1 MSPVLEGFFSG
12 LKQHAQRTA
21 LIESDRRLSYAELVS
36 EVGARAQMLRQS
48 GAKRLALALDNG
60 IEWVLWDLAALE
72 ADLVCVPIPGF
83 FSAEQKK
90 HVLDS
95 AGVDSLIAAE
105 PSLYREWGFIEAARH
120 LLQRQPDQVPVLPA
134 GTVKITYTSGTTGQP
149 KGVCLDADLQLRVA
163 HSLWQAS
170 LACQVERHLCVLPLA
185 TLLENIAGVYAPLL
199 AGASIELAP
208 MQQIGLRGASQFDL
222 PSFLG
227 CLNRVQPHSLILLP
241 QLLLALVAVA
251 ERGLPVPESL
261 RFIAVGGGRVA
272 AQLLERADALGLPV
286 YEGYGLSECASVVCL
301 NAPGRRRP
309 GTVGRPLAHLQVQLA
324 GDGEVLVKG
333 AQMLGYVGEP
343 VQAGEWLATGDLG
356 HFEDEYL
363 VLHGRKKHQFITAF
377 GRNVNPEWVE
387 SELVQQ
393 LPIAQA
399 WLQGEAQP
407 ANVAVIVPRFA
418 SASDDEIA
426 HAIDEVNQYLPDYAR
441 VHHWLRAPQP
451 FSAEN
456 GLATANG
463 RLRRVA
469 LNQHYQSAIAECLA
483 EQTVIRSV

>member
-1 MSPVLEGFFSG
+1 MSPVLKRFFSG
-12 LKQHAQRTA
+12 LQQHAQRTA
-21 LIESDRRLSYAELVS
+21 LVESDRRLSYADLLS
-36 EVGARAQMLRQS
+36 EVGARAQMLHQS

-60 IEWVLWDLAALE
+60 IDWVLWDLAALE
-72 ADLVCVPIPGF
+72 AGLVCVPIPGF
-83 FSAEQKK
+83 FSAEQKQ

-95 AGVDSLIAAE
+95 AGVDSLITSE
-105 PSLYREWGFIEAARH
+105 PSLYTQWGFVDTLPY
-120 LLQRQPDQVPVLPA
+120 LLQRQPAQVPELPA
-134 GTVKITYTSGTTGQP
+134 ATVKITYTSGTTGQP

-170 LACQVERHLCVLPLA
+170 LACQVETHLCVLPLA

-208 MQQIGLRGASQFDL
+208 MAQIGLQGASGFDL
-222 PSFLG
+222 PRFLG
-227 CLNRVQPHSLILLP
+227 TLSRVQPHSLILLP
-241 QLLLALVAVA
+241 QLLMALVTAA
-251 ERGLPVPESL
+251 ERGLPVPKSL

-272 AQLLERADALGLPV
+272 PQLLERADALGLPV

-301 NAPGRRRP
+301 NAPARRRP
-309 GTVGRPLAHLQVQLA
+309 GTVGKPLAHLQVQLA
-324 GDGEVLVKG
+324 ADGEVLVKG

-343 VQAGEWLATGDLG
+343 VQACEWLATGDLG
-356 HFEDEYL
+356 HFEGEFL

-387 SELVQQ
+387 SELVQL

-407 ANVAVIVPRFA
+407 ANVAVIVARFA
-418 SASDDEIA
+418 SSSDDEIA
-426 HAIDEVNQYLPDYAR
+426 RSIDQVNQHLPDYAR
-441 VHHWLRAPQP
+441 VHHWLRAAQP
-451 FSAEN
+451 FNAEN

-463 RLRRVA
+463 RLRRAA
-469 LNQHYQSAIAECLA
+469 LNEHYQFAIAECLA
-483 EQTVIRSV
+483 EETVLRSV